1 MEYVSATFNNNNT
14 SLCGRDLKK
23 TKKLNMIQQK
33 NSCQAWCA
41 CQIGSISLGDCYYV
55 VQSTYCNVLYSL
67 YTVSTQYLVMKQC
80 YRGKYFNIPYNT
92 NTLIIW
98 QSSRCRRPRIIQKQL
113 ITTNSASRVVE
124 KQWAGLGAYIWI
136 LWLAIRT
143 TIFSH

>member
-1 MEYVSATFNNNNT
+1 MEYISATFNNNNT
-14 SLCGRDLKK
+14 SLCGRDFLKK
-23 TKKLNMIQQK
+23 QQNMIQQK
-33 NSCQAWCA
+33 ISCQAWCS
-41 CQIGSISLGDCYYV
+41 CQIGSMSLGNCYYV

-80 YRGKYFNIPYNT
+80 YRGKYFSILYNT

-98 QSSRCRRPRIIQKQL
+98 QSTICQSPHIIQKQL
-113 ITTNSASRVVE
+113 ITSVLSRVVE